1 MIDILITRVL
11 CVSDDPVSRAGL
23 STIVLNDVELELT
36 GQLDPA
42 LLKKSDL
49 DVFQPDVILWDLG
62 WGSTRDVASQIETPI
77 VLLYHPS
84 QEKELFQRESIM
96 GFVSRT
102 SSPEQITAAIRAVHL
117 GFQVTDL
124 QNQPPMDF
132 DKDWSEELTVREIDV
147 LKLIAEGRTNRAIAV
162 ELGITEYT
170 VKFHV
175 NSILGKLFAESRT
188 EAAIKAVRKGII
200 PL

>member
-1 MIDILITRVL
+1 MFETRVL

-23 STIVLNDVELELT
+23 STIILDEVDLDLS

-42 LLKKSDL
+42 SLNKSVL
-49 DVFQPDVILWDLG
+49 DAFQPDVILWDLG
-62 WGSTRDVASQIETPI
+62 WGSTRDVSSQIETPI

-84 QEKELFQRESIM
+84 QEIELYKQENIM

-102 SSPEQITAAIRAVHL
+102 SSPDQITAALKAVHL
-117 GFQVTDL
+117 GFQVSDL
-124 QNQPPMDF
+124 QHQPPMDF
-132 DKDWSEELTVREIDV
+132 EEDWSEELTVREIDV
-147 LKLIAEGRTNRAIAV
+147 LKIIAEGRTNRSIAA

-175 NSILGKLFAESRT
+175 NSILGKLSAESRT
-188 EAAIKAVRKGII
+188 EAAMKAVRKGII

>member
-1 MIDILITRVL
+1 M
-11 CVSDDPVSRAGL
+11 SEDPVSRTGL
-23 STIVLNDVELELT
+23 STIVLNELQLDLR

-42 LLKKSDL
+42 SLNKNVL

-62 WGSTRDVASQIETPI
+62 WGSMSDVSSQIETPI

-84 QEKELFQRESIM
+84 QESELIQQENIM
-96 GFVSRT
+96 GFVSRA
-102 SSPEQITAAIRAVHL
+102 SSPEQITAALIAVHNGL
-117 GFQVTDL
+117 QVSDM
-124 QNQPPMDF
+124 QNQPPIDF
-132 DKDWSEELTVREIDV
+132 EEDWSEELTVREIDV
-147 LKLIAEGRTNRAIAV
+147 LKLIAEGRTNRSIAA

-175 NSILGKLFAESRT
+175 NSILGKLSAESRT
-188 EAAIKAVRKGII
+188 EAAMKAVRRGII

>member
-1 MIDILITRVL
+1 MFETCVLI
-11 CVSDDPVSRAGL
+11 VSDDPVSRTGL
-23 STIVLNDVELELT
+23 STIVLDEIELEFS

-42 LLKKSDL
+42 SLNKNVLDL
-49 DVFQPDVILWDLG
+49 FQPDVILWDLG
-62 WGSTRDVASQIETPI
+62 WGSQRDVSSQIETPI

-84 QEKELFQRESIM
+84 QEIELYKQENIM

-102 SSPEQITAAIRAVHL
+102 SSPEQITAALKAVQL
-117 GFQVTDL
+117 GFQVSDL
-124 QNQPPMDF
+124 QNQPPVDF
-132 DKDWSEELTVREIDV
+132 EEDWSEGLTVREIDV
-147 LKLIAEGRTNRAIAV
+147 LKLIAEGRTNRSIAA

-175 NSILGKLFAESRT
+175 NSILGKLSAESRT
-188 EAAIKAVRKGII
+188 EAAMKAVRRGII

>member
-1 MIDILITRVL
+1 M
-11 CVSDDPVSRAGL
+11 SEDPVSRTGL
-23 STIVLNDVELELT
+23 STIVLNELQLDLR

-42 LLKKSDL
+42 SLNKNVL

-62 WGSTRDVASQIETPI
+62 WGSMSDVSSQIETPI

-84 QEKELFQRESIM
+84 QESELFQQENIM
-96 GFVSRT
+96 GFVSRA
-102 SSPEQITAAIRAVHL
+102 SSPEQITAALIAVHHGL
-117 GFQVTDL
+117 QVSDM
-124 QNQPPMDF
+124 QNQPPIDF
-132 DKDWSEELTVREIDV
+132 EEDWSEELTVREIDV
-147 LKLIAEGRTNRAIAV
+147 LKLIAEGRTNRSIAA

-175 NSILGKLFAESRT
+175 NSILGKLSAESRT
-188 EAAIKAVRKGII
+188 EAAMKAVRRGII

>member
-1 MIDILITRVL
+1 MSETRVL
-11 CVSDDPVSRAGL
+11 CVSDDPVSRTGL
-23 STIVLNDVELELT
+23 STIVLNELQLELS

-42 LLKKSDL
+42 SLNKNIL

-62 WGSTRDVASQIETPI
+62 WGSMRDVSSQIETPI

-84 QEKELFQRESIM
+84 QENELFQQDNIV
-96 GFVSRT
+96 GYVSRS
-102 SSPEQITAAIRAVHL
+102 SSPEQIKAALIAVHL
-117 GFQVTDL
+117 GLRVSDL
-124 QNQPPMDF
+124 QNQPPIDF
-132 DKDWSEELTVREIDV
+132 EEDWSEGLTVREIDV
-147 LKLIAEGRTNRAIAV
+147 LKLIAEGRTNRSIAA

-175 NSILGKLFAESRT
+175 NSILGKLSAESRT
-188 EAAIKAVRKGII
+188 EAAMKAVRRGII

>member
-1 MIDILITRVL
+1 MFETRVL
-11 CVSDDPVSRAGL
+11 CVSGDPVSRTGL
-23 STIVLNDVELELT
+23 STIVLNEPELELG

-42 LLKKSDL
+42 SLNKNVM

-62 WGSTRDVASQIETPI
+62 WDSMRDVSSQIETPI

-84 QEKELFQRESIM
+84 QESDLFQQENIM
-96 GFVSRT
+96 GFVSRA
-102 SSPEQITAAIRAVHL
+102 SSPEQITAALIAVHHGL
-117 GFQVTDL
+117 KVSDL
-124 QNQPPMDF
+124 QNQPPKDF
-132 DKDWSEELTVREIDV
+132 EEGWSEELTVREIDV
-147 LKLIAEGRTNRAIAV
+147 LKLIAEGRTNRSIAA

-175 NSILGKLFAESRT
+175 NSILGKLSAESRT
-188 EAAIKAVRKGII
+188 EAAMKAVRKGII

>member
-1 MIDILITRVL
+1 MSETRVL

-23 STIVLNDVELELT
+23 STIVLDEIELELS

-42 LLKKSDL
+42 SLNKNVL

-62 WGSTRDVASQIETPI
+62 WGSQRDVSSQIETPI
-77 VLLYHPS
+77 VILYHPT
-84 QEKELFQRESIM
+84 QENELYQQENIL
-96 GFVSRT
+96 GYVSRT
-102 SSPEQITAAIRAVHL
+102 SSPEQITAVLKAVHL
-117 GFQVTDL
+117 GFQISDL
-124 QNQPPMDF
+124 QNQPRVDF
-132 DKDWSEELTVREIDV
+132 EEDWSEELTLREIDV
-147 LKLIAEGRTNRAIAV
+147 LKLIAEGRTNRSIAA

-175 NSILGKLFAESRT
+175 NSILGKLSAESRT
-188 EAAIKAVRKGII
+188 EAAMKAVRRGII

>member
-1 MIDILITRVL
+1 MFKTRVL
-11 CVSDDPVSRAGL
+11 CVSDDPVSRTGL
-23 STIVLNDVELELT
+23 SAIVLDNVELELS

-42 LLKKSDL
+42 SLTNSDL

-62 WGSTRDVASQIETPI
+62 WGSTRDVSSQIEIPI

-84 QEKELFQRESIM
+84 QENELFQRENIM

-102 SSPEQITAAIRAVHL
+102 SLPEQIIAALEAVHL
-117 GFQVTDL
+117 GLQVSDM
-124 QNQPPMDF
+124 QNQPPIDF
-132 DKDWSEELTVREIDV
+132 EEDWSEELTVREIDV
-147 LKLIAEGRTNRAIAV
+147 LKLIAEGRTNRSIAA

-175 NSILGKLFAESRT
+175 NSILGKLSAESRT
-188 EAAIKAVRKGII
+188 EAAMKAVRKGII

>member
-1 MIDILITRVL
+1 MFNTRVL
-11 CVSDDPVSRAGL
+11 CVSEDPVSRTGL
-23 STIVLNDVELELT
+23 STIVLNELQLDLS

-42 LLKKSDL
+42 SLNKDVL

-62 WGSTRDVASQIETPI
+62 WGSMSDVSSQIETPI

-84 QEKELFQRESIM
+84 QESELFQQENIM
-96 GFVSRT
+96 GFVSRA
-102 SSPEQITAAIRAVHL
+102 SSPEQITAALIAIHHGL
-117 GFQVTDL
+117 QVSDL
-124 QNQPPMDF
+124 PNQPPVDF
-132 DKDWSEELTVREIDV
+132 EEDWSEELTVREIDV
-147 LKLIAEGRTNRAIAV
+147 LKLIAEGRTNRSIAA

-175 NSILGKLFAESRT
+175 NSILGKLSAESRT
-188 EAAIKAVRKGII
+188 EAAMKAVRRGII

>member
-1 MIDILITRVL
+1 M
-11 CVSDDPVSRAGL
+11 SDDPVSRTGL
-23 STIVLNDVELELT
+23 STIVLDEVELELS

-42 LLKKSDL
+42 SLNKSVL

-62 WGSTRDVASQIETPI
+62 WGLTRDVSSQIETPI

-84 QEKELFQRESIM
+84 QEIELHKQENIM

-102 SSPEQITAAIRAVHL
+102 SSPEHITAALKAVSL
-117 GFQVTDL
+117 GFQVSDL
-124 QNQPPMDF
+124 LDQPPMEF
-132 DKDWSEELTVREIDV
+132 EKDLSEELTVREIDV
-147 LKLIAEGRTNRAIAV
+147 LKLIAEGRTNRSIAN

-175 NSILGKLFAESRT
+175 NSILGKLSAESRT
-188 EAAIKAVRKGII
+188 EAAMKAVRMGII